1 MDLALGPDRPYSL
14 VTTVVRRRGER
25 CKLIQLDLHLR
36 SGDVRIRFDDTDTL
50 WRFTAALGDLLSD
63 TSTPAPLH
71 YSPVR
76 TRVYTDTD
84 ALRETQ
90 HRPPAQLRLF

>member
-14 VTTVVRRRGER
+14 VTTVVRRRGVH

-36 SGDVRIRFDDTDTL
+36 SGDIRFRFDDAQTL
-50 WRFTAALGDLLSD
+50 RRFSSALTELLAEVVAPSSSD
-63 TSTPAPLH
+63 

-76 TRVYTDTD
+76 TRVYTDPATELQ
-84 ALRETQ
+84 AYAPIQ
-90 HRPPAQLRLF
+90 RPLF